1 MITNIKIHPNFFVC
15 LLLILLPAFASSTLL
30 FQGFNWDSSGQD
42 GGWWNHLIKLVPDLA
57 DAGFTHV
64 WLPPPSNS
72 LVNHS
77 QGYMPSRLYDL
88 DTSSYGNSRELKA
101 LIKAFHDKGIKCLAD
116 IVINHRWAENKD
128 SRGINCL
135 FEGGTPDNK
144 LDWGPSFICGNDT
157 QFSDGKGNTDTGL
170 DWGAA
175 PDIDHVNPQ
184 VQKDLSDWMN
194 WLKTEIGFDGW
205 RFDMVLGYAPRFT
218 KIYMD
223 NTKPDFAV
231 GEFFLKFN
239 NKPDGKPDYDQHRND
254 LVHWVQNAGG
264 VVTTFDFTTKG
275 ILGTAVGDTMFDLL
289 KDSNGNP
296 PGMIGLLPQNAVTF
310 IDNHDTY
317 SQQQWPF
324 PTNPNDKVTQG
335 YAYILT
341 HPGIPSVFYD
351 HFFLFQGMR
360 TPIKIFYAVR
370 KKNGISSTSKVRI
383 LAAQS
388 DLYVANIDDK
398 IIVKIGPGN
407 VGNLVPSNFQLATSG
422 VDYAVWENKA

>member
-1 MITNIKIHPNFFVC
+1 MKTNTKIHLYISVC
-15 LLLILLPAFASSTLL
+15 LLLILLPAFASSTFL

-184 VQKDLSDWMN
+184 VQKDLSEWMN

-275 ILGTAVGDTMFDLL
+275 ILGTAVGDTRFDLL
-289 KDSNGNP
+289 KDSKGNP

-341 HPGIPSVFYD
+341 HPGIPSAVCIFLHCL
-351 HFFLFQGMR
+351 HF
-360 TPIKIFYAVR
+360 
-370 KKNGISSTSKVRI
+370 
-383 LAAQS
+383 
-388 DLYVANIDDK
+388 
-398 IIVKIGPGN
+398 
-407 VGNLVPSNFQLATSG
+407 
-422 VDYAVWENKA
+422 NKQD